1 MLKEVGL
8 SDGAEGDDPGLAGA
22 NGQTGGKAS
31 DASPKSAKPA
41 EEPKVWLHC
50 NVGPRIDVKDETAKE
65 ESAEEVRLHRLLL
78 WLVLIA
84 CSPPHR
90 DGVASMLCWM
100 PG

>member
-8 SDGAEGDDPGLAGA
+8 SDGTEGDNPGLAGA

-31 DASPKSAKPA
+31 DASPKTAKPA

-50 NVGPRIDVKDETAKE
+50 NVGPRIDVKDETAKD
-65 ESAEEVRLHRLLL
+65 ESAEEVRFQRPFLK
-78 WLVLIA
+78 LVLTG
-84 CSPPHR
+84 CSLPHR
-90 DGVASMLCWM
+90 AGVASMLCWM